1 MSHPTTEKDGLSDDV
16 KDLQGNVAIGMLL
29 DFQKQGKLSME
40 KCELFKKK
48 FIRLHDTI
56 VRVFQNHQILYQKAK
71 KSKGDLNNEK
81 IKLDQA
87 TNKQIQTQEYV
98 EQLNSDLKKADAE
111 LEIYEHKIDIL
122 NMEADDLEHEKIS
135 KQLKISEDEKEAKSR
150 IEPEKERYNLEIGG
164 LKDELNRRKTNIE
177 SEQRLYADMNE
188 KITNYQTENEELI
201 NEISNLHDELIKIKD
216 EPLRYGKG
224 ADILTNAYSLL
235 QNDLQSI
242 EEDTAKKEKILLDQS
257 AENDKL
263 GTRLKEYEDTI
274 DIDLKEIQKNKVHIK
289 KYKLD
294 INKIREENHSLTIE
308 KAKFETELKN
318 LIKVFRR
325 NNDRIN
331 SMKKSIENSKKE
343 YKKEESLNNK
353 LKTELREF
361 EMNKDKFKKEEQ
373 DLKNETAKMEEE
385 KNEILEG
392 ITLLEG
398 KRRIVVDKK
407 DDKSK
412 EKLLIENKIQEL
424 EKEILEFQ
432 QIETNALKTIKNLSG
447 LRESMARKASSAMA
461 EVRETREE
469 LKIKE
474 LLILDL
480 RKKQQ
485 ETEIKLNNFKA
496 LYEEVKAA
504 RNRYVNMIQD
514 SSQNLAELKE
524 KIKLLQNELEI
535 LKNEKTE
542 KDRTLTEYK
551 HILQLEIH
559 RRDKRHAKL
568 NKLEYSKKQKKE
580 VVDQN
585 INEIDKLNMI
595 IMSLEKEMVNLR
607 RQYEIA
613 CESRNSTGVQ
623 LIDRNDEL
631 CILYEKSNIQE
642 SILKN
647 GETEIKRLEDDIKMI
662 KIEISEVARKIEVSR
677 KSIDV
682 VPKMADNVIQLKNE
696 LDLERQKE
704 RKLAE
709 ELENPEN
716 KDRLKELGG
725 EDPDQE
731 ALLAKCQVLE
741 ERLNSKKENLL
752 EKELILDEIT
762 NLSEKLRKQ
771 AIDGRQTT
779 LELSEKV
786 NSFQARLKDITR
798 KMMATISELSMFQA
812 NVIKL
817 QHEREE
823 LESNLEDAKKRIDEN
838 LPPRPETEIEYLKML
853 RDKKRYEEERSFRLQ
868 REELE
873 KNIPPFATKTSAEH
887 RYHSYIPDEIGL
899 PKPYGKL
906 ACFYPNKPGAN
917 MRHFKKPKVKD
928 IEI

>member
-1 MSHPTTEKDGLSDDV
+1 MTQNEKESVSDDL
-16 KDLQGNVAIGMLL
+16 KDLQGNVAIGMLV
-29 DFQKQGKLSME
+29 DFHKQGKLTLE

-48 FIRLHDTI
+48 FARLHDTI
-56 VRVFQNHQILYQKAK
+56 VHTFQNHQILYQKAK
-71 KSKGDLNNEK
+71 KSKADLNNEK
-81 IKLDQA
+81 IRLEQA
-87 TNKQIQTQEYV
+87 TNRQIQTQEYV
-98 EQLNSDLKKADAE
+98 EQLNGDLKKAEADCE
-111 LEIYEHKIDIL
+111 FYEHKIDIL
-122 NMEADDLEHEKIS
+122 NFEDEDLEHEKIS
-135 KQLKISEDEKEAKSR
+135 KKLKIQEEEKEARTK
-150 IEPEKERYNLEIGG
+150 IEPEMERYNIEIEH
-164 LKDELNRRKTNIE
+164 LKDELGKRRVMIDN
-177 SEQRLYADMNE
+177 EQKLYNEMNE
-188 KITNYQTENEELI
+188 KIIYYQNENEELI
-201 NEISNLHDELIKIKD
+201 NENNNLHGELIKIKD

-224 ADILTNAYSLL
+224 ADILTNAFSLL
-235 QNDLQSI
+235 ENDLQGI
-242 EEDTAKKEKILLDQS
+242 MEDTGKKEKFIADQS
-257 AENDKL
+257 AENEKL
-263 GTRLKEYEDTI
+263 SLRLAEYENTI
-274 DIDLKEIQKNKVHIK
+274 DLDMKEIQKNKAHIK

-294 INKIREENHSLTIE
+294 INKIRDENQSLTIE
-308 KAKFETELKN
+308 KGKFENELKN

-331 SMKKSIENSKKE
+331 SIKKSIETSKKE
-343 YKKEESLNNK
+343 YKKEETNK
-353 LKTELREF
+353 LKLATELREL
-361 EMNKDKFKKEEQ
+361 EINKDKFKKEEI
-373 DLKNETAKMEEE
+373 DLKNEITKIEEE

-392 ITLLEG
+392 IILLEYKRKTVSDKAEDKG
-398 KRRIVVDKK
+398 KDKQN
-407 DDKSK
+407 
-412 EKLLIENKIQEL
+412 IEAKIQEL
-424 EKEILEFQ
+424 EKEIQEFQ
-432 QIETNALKTIKNLSG
+432 QIEANALKTIKNLSG

-480 RKKQQ
+480 RKKHQ
-485 ETEIKLNNFKA
+485 ETELKLNNFKA

-514 SSQNLAELKE
+514 SSQKLAELKE
-524 KIKLLQNELEI
+524 QIKILQNELEI

-568 NKLEYSKKQKKE
+568 NKLEYYKKQKKE
-580 VVDQN
+580 IVDQN
-585 INEIDKLNMI
+585 INEINKLNTTI
-595 IMSLEKEMVNLR
+595 LSLEKEMVNIR
-607 RQYEIA
+607 HQYEIA

-642 SILKN
+642 SILRN
-647 GETEIKRLEDDIKMI
+647 GETEIKKLEDDIKMI
-662 KIEISEVARKIEVSR
+662 KIEISEVSRKIEVSR

-682 VPKMADNVIQLKNE
+682 IPKLADSVIQLKNE
-696 LDLERQKE
+696 LDLEKQKE

-709 ELENPEN
+709 DLENPEN

-817 QHEREE
+817 QHERDE
-823 LESNLEDAKKRIDEN
+823 LETTLDDAQKRVEQG

-853 RDKKRYEEERSFRLQ
+853 RDKKRYNEDRSLRLQ

-873 KNIPPFATKTSAEH
+873 KNIPPFATKTTAEH
-887 RYHSYIPDEIGL
+887 RYHSYIPDDIGL

-906 ACFYPNKPGAN
+906 ACFYPTKPGAN
-917 MRHFKKPKVKD
+917 MRHFKKPTVKD
-928 IEI
+928 VEI

>member
-1 MSHPTTEKDGLSDDV
+1 MSQSANDKDAANDDL

-48 FIRLHDTI
+48 FARLHDTI
-56 VRVFQNHQILYQKAK
+56 VHTFQNHQILYQKAK
-71 KSKGDLNNEK
+71 KSKADLNNEK
-81 IKLDQA
+81 IRLEQA

-98 EQLNSDLKKADAE
+98 EQLNGDLKKAEAE
-111 LEIYEHKIDIL
+111 CEIYEHKIDVL
-122 NMEADDLEHEKIS
+122 NFEVDDLEHEKIS
-135 KQLKISEDEKEAKSR
+135 KKLKIQEEEKEARTK
-150 IEPEKERYNLEIGG
+150 IEPEMERYNIEIEH
-164 LKDELNRRKTNIE
+164 LKDELNKRRTTIE
-177 SEQRLYADMNE
+177 NEQKMYNEMNE
-188 KITNYQTENEELI
+188 KINQYQIENEELI
-201 NEISNLHDELIKIKD
+201 NENNNLHGELIKIKD

-224 ADILTNAYSLL
+224 ADILTNAFSLL
-235 QNDLQSI
+235 QNDLTSI
-242 EEDTAKKEKILLDQS
+242 QEDTSKKEKFITDQG

-263 GTRLKEYEDTI
+263 SLRLAEYENTI
-274 DIDLKEIQKNKVHIK
+274 DVDMKEIQKNKAHIK
-289 KYKLD
+289 KFKLD
-294 INKIREENHSLTIE
+294 INKIREENQSLTIE
-308 KAKFETELKN
+308 KGKFENELKN

-331 SMKKSIENSKKE
+331 SIKKSIENSKKE
-343 YKKEESLNNK
+343 YKKEEAMKNK
-353 LKTELREF
+353 IGTEFREL
-361 EMNKDKFKKEEQ
+361 EISKDKYKKEEL

-392 ITLLEG
+392 IILLEF
-398 KRRIVVDKK
+398 KRKQVSDKT

-412 EKLLIENKIQEL
+412 EKLSTEAKIQDL

-432 QIETNALKTIKNLSG
+432 QIENNALKTIKNLSG

-485 ETEIKLNNFKA
+485 ETETKLNNFKA

-514 SSQNLAELKE
+514 SSQKLAELKE
-524 KIKLLQNELEI
+524 QIKILQNELEI

-568 NKLEYSKKQKKE
+568 NKLEYTKKQKKE

-585 INEIDKLNMI
+585 INEIEKLNNL

-607 RQYEIA
+607 RQYEVA

-631 CILYEKSNIQE
+631 CILYEKSNIQD
-642 SILKN
+642 SILRN

-662 KIEISEVARKIEVSR
+662 KIEISEVSRKIEVSR

-682 VPKMADNVIQLKNE
+682 IPKLADNVIQLKNE
-696 LDLERQKE
+696 LDLEKQKE

-709 ELENPEN
+709 DLENPEN
-716 KDRLKELGG
+716 KERLKELGG

-771 AIDGRQTT
+771 AIDGRQST
-779 LELSEKV
+779 LELAEKV

-817 QHEREE
+817 QHERDD
-823 LESNLEDAKKRIDEN
+823 LENTLEDASKRVQEG
-838 LPPRPETEIEYLKML
+838 LPPKPETEIEYLKML
-853 RDKKRYEEERSFRLQ
+853 RDKKRYNEDRSLRLQ

-873 KNIPPFATKTSAEH
+873 KNIPPFATKTTAEH
-887 RYHSYIPDEIGL
+887 RYHSYIPDDIGL

-906 ACFYPNKPGAN
+906 ACFYPTKQGAV
-917 MRHFKKPKVKD
+917 MRHYKNPKIKD

>member
-1 MSHPTTEKDGLSDDV
+1 MSDDV
-16 KDLQGNVAIGMLL
+16 KDLQGNVAIGMLI

-56 VRVFQNHQILYQKAK
+56 VHTFQNHQILYQKAK
-71 KSKGDLNNEK
+71 KSKADLNTEK
-81 IKLDQA
+81 IKLEQA

-98 EQLNSDLKKADAE
+98 EQLNSDLKKAEAE
-111 LEIYEHKIDIL
+111 CEIFEHKLDVL
-122 NMEADDLEHEKIS
+122 NFEADDLEHDKIS
-135 KQLKISEDEKEAKSR
+135 KKLKIQDEEKEARTK
-150 IEPEKERYNLEIGG
+150 IEPEMERYNLEIDH
-164 LKDELNRRKTNIE
+164 LKDEFNKKKVTIE
-177 SEQRLYADMNE
+177 NEQKLYADMNE
-188 KITNYQTENEELI
+188 KINNYQTENEELI
-201 NEISNLHDELIKIKD
+201 NEISNLHGELIKIKD

-224 ADILTNAYSLL
+224 ADILTNAFALL
-235 QNDLQSI
+235 QSDLQGI
-242 EEDTAKKEKILLDQS
+242 LEDTTKKEKNLSDQT
-257 AENDKL
+257 AENEKL
-263 GTRLKEYEDTI
+263 ASKLSEYENTI
-274 DIDLKEIQKNKVHIK
+274 DLDLKEIQKNKAHIK

-294 INKIREENHSLTIE
+294 INKIREENQSLTME
-308 KAKFETELKN
+308 KAKFEAELKN

-343 YKKEESLNNK
+343 YKTEEGLNNK
-353 LKTELREF
+353 LKTEVREL
-361 EMNKDKFKKEEQ
+361 EMNNYKYKKEEQ
-373 DLKNETAKMEEE
+373 DLKNETSKMEEE

-398 KRRIVVDKK
+398 KRRIVVDKT
-407 DDKSK
+407 DDKNK
-412 EKLLIENKIQEL
+412 EKQLIENKIQEL

-432 QIETNALKTIKNLSG
+432 LIESNALKTIKNLSG
-447 LRESMARKASSAMA
+447 LRESMARKASSAMS

-485 ETEIKLNNFKA
+485 ETETKLNNFKA

-504 RNRYVNMIQD
+504 RNRYVNMIQN
-514 SSQNLAELKE
+514 SSQCLAELKE
-524 KIKLLQNELEI
+524 KIKILQNELEI

-568 NKLEYSKKQKKE
+568 NKLEFTKKQKKE
-580 VVDQN
+580 IVDQN
-585 INEIDKLNMI
+585 INEIEKLNMI

-607 RQYEIA
+607 RVYEIA

-647 GETEIKRLEDDIKMI
+647 GESEIKRLEDDIKMI

-682 VPKMADNVIQLKNE
+682 VPKLADNVIQLKNE
-696 LDLERQKE
+696 LDLEKQKE

-817 QHEREE
+817 QHERDE
-823 LESNLEDAKKRIDEN
+823 LESNCDDAKLRVEQN

-853 RDKKRYEEERSFRLQ
+853 RDKKRYEEERSIRTQ

-873 KNIPPFATKTSAEH
+873 KNIPPFATKTTAQH

-906 ACFYPNKPGAN
+906 AEFYPNKPGAN
-917 MRHFKKPKVKD
+917 MRHFKKPKLNDV
-928 IEI
+928 EI

>member
-1 MSHPTTEKDGLSDDV
+1 MSTTEKDTISDDV
-16 KDLQGNVAIGMLL
+16 KDLQGNIVIGMLIDL
-29 DFQKQGKLSME
+29 QKQGKFPIE
-40 KCELFKKK
+40 KSELFKKK
-48 FIRLHDTI
+48 FTRLHD
-56 VRVFQNHQILYQKAK
+56 VQAHVYQNHQILYQKAK
-71 KSKGDLNNEK
+71 KSKADLNNEK
-81 IKLDQA
+81 ICLEQA

-98 EQLNSDLKKADAE
+98 EQLNSDLKKAEAE
-111 LEIYEHKIDIL
+111 FEIYEHKLDVL
-122 NMEADDLEHEKIS
+122 NFEADDLEHEKIS
-135 KQLKISEDEKEAKSR
+135 KKLKIQEEEKEARTK
-150 IEPEKERYNLEIGG
+150 IEPETERYNLEIEH
-164 LKDELNRRKTNIE
+164 LKDELNKRRVMID
-177 SEQRLYADMNE
+177 SEQRLYAEMNE
-188 KITNYQTENEELI
+188 KINNYQIENEDLI
-201 NEISNLHDELIKIKD
+201 NEITTLHEELIKIKD

-224 ADILTNAYSLL
+224 ADILAKAFSDL
-235 QNDLQSI
+235 QNELQGTL
-242 EEDTAKKEKILLDQS
+242 EDTNKKEKVLADQT
-257 AENDKL
+257 AENEKL
-263 GTRLKEYEDTI
+263 SLKLTEYENTI
-274 DIDLKEIQKNKVHIK
+274 EIDLKEIQKNKAHIK
-289 KYKLD
+289 KFKLD
-294 INKIREENHSLTIE
+294 INKIREENQSLTIE
-308 KAKFETELKN
+308 KGKFETELKN

-331 SMKKSIENSKKE
+331 SMRKSIEDCKKE
-343 YKKEESLNNK
+343 YKKEENLNNK
-353 LKTELREF
+353 LKTEFREY
-361 EMNKDKFKKEEQ
+361 EISKDKYKKEET

-385 KNEILEG
+385 KSEIFEG
-392 ITLLEG
+392 ITLMEG
-398 KRRIVVDKK
+398 KRRIVIDKA
-407 DDKSK
+407 DDKNK
-412 EKLLIENKIQEL
+412 EKNLTENNIQEL
-424 EKEILEFQ
+424 EKEIHEFQ
-432 QIETNALKTIKNLSG
+432 QIEINALKTIKNLSG

-461 EVRETREE
+461 EVRDTREE

-485 ETEIKLNNFKA
+485 ETELKLNNFKA

-514 SSQNLAELKE
+514 SSQHLAELKE
-524 KIKLLQNELEI
+524 KIKILQNELEI

-568 NKLEYSKKQKKE
+568 NKLEFTKKQKKE

-585 INEIDKLNMI
+585 INEIEKLNMI

-607 RQYEIA
+607 RQYEVA

-647 GETEIKRLEDDIKMI
+647 GETEIKRLEDDVKMI
-662 KIEISEVARKIEVSR
+662 KIEISELARKIEVSR
-677 KSIDV
+677 KSIDI
-682 VPKMADNVIQLKNE
+682 VPKLADSVIQLKNE
-696 LDLERQKE
+696 LDLEKQKE

-716 KDRLKELGG
+716 KERLKELGG

-779 LELSEKV
+779 LELSEKA

-817 QHEREE
+817 QHERDNLEE
-823 LESNLEDAKKRIDEN
+823 TLEDAQKRIEQE
-838 LPPRPETEIEYLKML
+838 LPPRAETEIEYLKML
-853 RDKKRYEEERSFRLQ
+853 RDRKRYEEDRSIRMQ

-873 KNIPPFATKTSAEH
+873 KNIPPFATKTTADH